1 VIVGAGPVGIHA
13 AREILHR
20 SPELSVVLYSAEP
33 WEPYN
38 RVLLSELLAGEIDWS
53 AIVNPAPY
61 VESGRLSL
69 KINTR
74 IVGIDR
80 IGQTVL
86 DSAGNRMPYWRL
98 VLATGSS
105 PYVPDLART
114 SLLGVYVYRDV
125 NDAQT
130 LMINAVQSRC
140 TAVLGGGTLG
150 VEVAR
155 ALKTQ
160 NPEARV
166 IVIHRADQLMNRELD
181 PDAALILEQHIRQA
195 GIELR
200 LRETITSI
208 EGQSE
213 ISGVVLA
220 GGERIACDTLVL
232 CTGIERNTHLA
243 RQAGLTV
250 GQGIKVNDRMGTSDP
265 RIFAIG
271 ECAEH
276 RGEVY
281 GLVAPGIEQAKV
293 AAINLTNGSASYTG
307 SDHYIRLKVV
317 KVPVYSMRR
326 GQREEESERVVT
338 YTDTMGTSLRRL
350 VLTGGKLVGAT
361 SIGDWD
367 ESDAVH
373 RAIVD
378 GTPIRKSELR
388 RFRRDG
394 RLWSE
399 GGAPDPATWPDSVMV
414 CACMGVTHGMVRQAL
429 AEGHTTID
437 LLRERTGASQAC
449 GSCAPTLASIMGV
462 AARPPAR
469 DRRVLARVGVAITL
483 LALACI
489 LLLPA
494 TEARPWLRRGW
505 LDALLFD
512 GYWKQVTGYVAF
524 GFALVG
530 GATLSLRKRFRWF
543 AFGKYETWEGAHAL
557 LASVAAAVVV
567 LHTGFRLGERFNAAF
582 MSTFLGVLA
591 SGAILAA
598 LTRPRAQ
605 SLWAR
610 AGRAAHLLLVWL
622 LPPLVAVHI
631 LTVYYF

>member
-13 AREILHR
+13 ARELLHR
-20 SPELSVVLYSAEP
+20 SSELSVVLYSAEP

-38 RVLLSELLAGEIDWS
+38 RVLLSELLAGEIDWP

-74 IVGIDR
+74 VVGIDR

-86 DSAGNRMPYWRL
+86 DSAGNRVPYWRL

-105 PYVPDLART
+105 PYVPDLARV

-160 NPEARV
+160 NPEARI
-166 IVIHRADQLMNRELD
+166 IVIHRAPQLMNRELD
-181 PDAALILEQHIRQA
+181 PDASLILEQHIRQA

-200 LRETITSI
+200 LRETITHI
-208 EGQSE
+208 EGQGE

-220 GGERIACDTLVL
+220 GGERIACDTLVV

-243 RQAGLTV
+243 RQAGLKV
-250 GQGIKVNDRMGTSDP
+250 GQGIKVNDRMCTSDP

-293 AAINLTNGSASYTG
+293 AAINLTNGSASYEG

-317 KVPVYSMRR
+317 KVPVYSIRR
-326 GQREEESERVVT
+326 GQRDDEPQRVVT
-338 YTDTMGTSLRRL
+338 YTDTTGTSLRRL
-350 VLTGGKLVGAT
+350 VLANGRLVAAT
-361 SIGDWD
+361 SIGAWD
-367 ESDAVH
+367 ESEAVH

-378 GTPIRKSELR
+378 GTPIRSSELR

-394 RLWSE
+394 RLWPAD
-399 GGAPDPATWPDSVMV
+399 GAGDPTTWPDSVMI

-449 GSCAPTLASIMGV
+449 GSCASTLASIMGV
-462 AARPPAR
+462 ASRPPVA
-469 DRRVLARVGVAITL
+469 DRRLLARIGVALTL
-483 LALACI
+483 VALACI
-489 LLLPA
+489 VLVPVRE
-494 TEARPWLRRGW
+494 TRSWLGRGW
-505 LDALLFD
+505 LDALFLD

-524 GFALVG
+524 ALALVG
-530 GATLSLRKRFRWF
+530 GATLSLRKRRRSFTL
-543 AFGKYETWEGAHAL
+543 GKYETWEGVHAL
-557 LASVAAAVVV
+557 VASAAAAVVV
-567 LHTGFRLGERFNAAF
+567 VHTGFRLGERFNGVF
-582 MSTFLGVLA
+582 MSIFLAVLA